1 MNHEVRKNNGA
12 WVVVV
17 NGLVVG
23 EIEWNTQN
31 EVVAVFEDSN
41 IGYHPATDAGIAKAA
56 QSIVDYFEAFNFN
69 D

>member
-1 MNHEVRKNNGA
+1 MSYELKKDNGA
-12 WVVVV
+12 WLVMVG
-17 NGLVVG
+17 GLAVG

-41 IGYHPATDAGIAKAA
+41 IGYYPATDAGIAKAA
-56 QSIVDYFEAFNFN
+56 AAIADYFETFNSN